1 MSHRLQKPALLL
13 AALLQLLPV
22 VRTLCTNP
30 AAAST
35 FAFILRWGIGT
46 GAVLGTVDAVSGA
59 TSVFS
64 TPTTFSG
71 AVGTPFNNNVTVSI
85 GGGNSA
91 APNDYFILS
100 SGSVSSTLLLS
111 GQSTTATLPPGL
123 TFTASWV
130 NGASTIGG
138 TITGTPTTSGSYAT
152 TVTCVSPGNASLS
165 QNITI
170 TISGSTTPTAPA
182 ITTQPVASTVVAGQ
196 TATFTAAAS
205 GTAPV
210 GFYWSKN
217 GSPLANGGNISGAN
231 TTTLTLTGVSA
242 TDAGNYS
249 VLASNSVGTATSAS
263 AALSVIVPPAIS
275 SQPAAQT
282 AATGGSAT
290 FSVTATGTA
299 PLNYRWLKNGAAIA
313 NGTKYSGVSSSVLT
327 VATVAT
333 ADAGNYSV
341 IITNLAGSVTS
352 SIAPLTV
359 VSSPAIT
366 TPPASLSVSAGAG
379 ASFTVTAAGSAPLVY
394 QWLKNG
400 APLADGGNVSG
411 SATATLNLSAVSA
424 GDAAGYSV
432 IVSNSLGS
440 ATSPAATLTV
450 LIPPAI
456 VTPPASMT
464 AIAGSN
470 VSFTVTASGTAP
482 LNFQWRKNGTAI
494 SGATSATL
502 SLASVSAA
510 DAANYSVTVTNTAGS
525 ATSGNATLTVLGPP
539 AITSQPANATVV
551 LGNPVSFTVTAGGT
565 APLSFQWLKNGVAIP
580 NANSNVLSFP
590 TTTTNDAGNYSV
602 VVTNIVSSVASSGA
616 ALTVLVPA
624 AIVTQP
630 ADATVTVGNGVSFT
644 VTASGTAPLNFQW
657 RKNGTAISG
666 ATSATLSLAS
676 VSAADAANYS
686 VTVTNTA
693 GSATSGNATLT
704 VLGPPAITSQ
714 PANATVVLGNPV
726 SFTVTAGG
734 TAPLS
739 FQWLKNGVAIPNANS
754 NVLSFPTTTTND
766 AGNYSVV
773 VTNIVSSVASSSAA
787 LTVLVPPAIVTQP
800 ADATVTAGNGVSFT
814 VTASGTAPLN
824 YQWRKNGVNISGATT
839 ATLTLASVSAADA
852 ASYSVVVGNTAG
864 SATSGNAVLTV
875 QSPPAIVTQPASQ
888 FGALGNT
895 TTLSATAS
903 GTAPLSWQWFK
914 DGLALADSGN
924 ISGSATG
931 TLTITALTTNDLGIY
946 FVVASNF
953 LGSATSANASIAVNV
968 APVITVPPAGQTVA
982 VSNTVTFTAAAAGTG
997 PLAWQWRKNGTNL
1010 ANSATVSGAATAT
1023 LTLANVTTNSSG
1035 NYSVVVT
1042 NIYGSATSPAAALA
1056 VLLPPRVTTSPTN
1069 LLAKT
1074 GTNVTLAVTATGTA
1088 PLNYQW
1094 FKDGSP
1100 LADGGNI
1107 AGSLSRVLTVSA
1119 LTTADA
1125 GSYSVTVGNAVGSAT
1140 SGSAT
1145 LTILVPPVITA
1156 QPASLSVTASNA
1168 ATFSVAVTGTAPLR
1182 YQWRKAAV
1190 AIAGATNSTYTIASA
1205 KTTDAAV
1212 YSVVVTNLA
1221 GSVTS
1226 ANATL
1231 TVNVAPVF
1239 TLQATNRFAKLGTNT
1254 IFRAAVSGTAP
1265 LGYQWFK
1272 DGNPLADGGNISGSL
1287 SNVLTVANL
1296 TTNDNGAYS
1305 LTANNAAGSATSSNA
1320 VLTVLVPP
1328 VILAHPASQAT
1339 AVSNSV
1345 KFTVTAAGA
1354 APLRYQWRK
1363 GTTVIAGAT
1372 NAYLAFASVKTSDA
1386 AVYSVVVTNLAGLV
1400 TSSNATLTVW
1410 VPPVFTL
1417 QATNRTATNGT
1428 TTVFR
1433 AAVTGT
1439 APFSYQ
1445 WFKNGNPL
1453 ADGRN
1458 ISGSLSNVLTVA
1470 NVTTNDAGTYV
1481 LTASNAGGTAT
1492 SANAVLTVKQ
1502 PAPPNNGGGGESD
1515 NERSRKRNR
1524 SSSTTGAPTTHL
1536 QITAV
1541 SLPVPPTLQ
1550 IAANPDGSMTLQFS
1564 GQPGT
1569 NYVLEATE
1577 SLELPNDWSS
1587 IGTNR
1592 ATADGSCQMT
1602 DTHAGEQPARF
1613 YRVRSAQ

>member
-71 AVGTPFNNNVTVSI
+71 AVGTAFNNNVTVSI

-100 SGSVSSTLLLS
+100 SGSVSSPLLLS
-111 GQSTTATLPPGL
+111 GQTTTATLPPGL

-138 TITGTPTTSGSYAT
+138 TITGTPTTAGSYAT

-170 TISGSTTPTAPA
+170 SISGSTVPTAPA
-182 ITTQPVASTVVAGQ
+182 ITTQPAASTVIAGK

-217 GSPLANGGNISGAN
+217 GSPLANSGNISGAN
-231 TTTLTLTGVSA
+231 TATLTLTGVSA
-242 TDAGNYS
+242 ADAGNYS

-263 AALSVIVPPAIS
+263 AALTVIVPPTIS

-299 PLNYRWLKNGAAIA
+299 PLSYRWLKNSAAIA
-313 NGTKYSGVSSSVLT
+313 NGTKYSGVSSNVLT

-333 ADAGNYSV
+333 VDAGNYSV

-352 SIAPLTV
+352 SVAPLTV

-366 TPPASLSVSAGAG
+366 TPPASLTVVAGTG
-379 ASFTVTAAGSAPLVY
+379 ASFTVTAAGSTPLIY

-400 APLADGGNVSG
+400 TPLADGGNVTG
-411 SATATLNLSAVSA
+411 SATANLNLSAVSA

-470 VSFTVTASGTAP
+470 
-482 LNFQWRKNGTAI
+482 
-494 SGATSATL
+494 
-502 SLASVSAA
+502 
-510 DAANYSVTVTNTAGS
+510 
-525 ATSGNATLTVLGPP
+525 
-539 AITSQPANATVV
+539 
-551 LGNPVSFTVTAGGT
+551 
-565 APLSFQWLKNGVAIP
+565 
-580 NANSNVLSFP
+580 
-590 TTTTNDAGNYSV
+590 
-602 VVTNIVSSVASSGA
+602 
-616 ALTVLVPA
+616 
-624 AIVTQP
+624 
-630 ADATVTVGNGVSFT
+630 VSFT

-1010 ANSATVSGAATAT
+1010 ANSATVSGATTAT

-1056 VLLPPRVTTSPTN
+1056 VLLPPRVTASPTN
-1069 LLAKT
+1069 LVAKT

-1088 PLNYQW
+1088 LLNYQW

-1296 TTNDNGAYS
+1296 TTNDTGAYS

-1577 SLELPNDWSS
+1577 SLVLPNDWSS